1 MLASVKPWPN
11 KHNLQALWVPVS
23 LMLLLAWVVWSMP
36 GWEPWFQQLQPNTR
50 TVIYERDTFAY
61 LLWQHLRLVAIATV
75 GSVMLGLGAAI
86 VVTRPWGR
94 DFLPLVNQVAS
105 IGQTVPPVAVLALAV
120 PVLGF
125 GNNATIVALLLYGLL
140 PIVRNSLAGLSGVNP
155 AVLEAARGM
164 GLSASQILWRV
175 ELPLAS
181 RVILAG
187 VRTTVTFGIATAAI
201 GSTVGARTLG
211 DPIISGLVNG
221 NNAYILQGAILIGLL
236 AITLDVL
243 LGTLHRWLPGE
254 NISAS

>member
-1 MLASVKPWPN
+1 MRQQG
-11 KHNLQALWVPVS
+11 NLLNILWLPVS
-23 LMLLLAWVVWSMP
+23 LALLLTWVVWSMP

-50 TVIYERDTFAY
+50 TVVYTRDTFAY
-61 LLWQHLRLVAIATV
+61 LLWQHVRLVILATL
-75 GSVMLGLGAAI
+75 GSLVLGLGGAI
-86 VVTRPWGR
+86 LVTRPWGR

-105 IGQTVPPVAVLALAV
+105 MGQTVPPVAVLALAV

-140 PIVRNSLAGLSGVNP
+140 PIVRNSIAGLNSVNP

-211 DPIISGLVNG
+211 DPIIAGLVNG
-221 NNAYILQGAILIGLL
+221 NNAYVLQGAILIGLL
-236 AITLDVL
+236 AITLDVCF
-243 LGTLHRWLPGE
+243 GAVARWLPGE
-254 NISAS
+254 ARH

>member
-1 MLASVKPWPN
+1 MQRCLRLLKT
-11 KHNLQALWVPVS
+11 LWLPSS
-23 LMLLLAWVVWSMP
+23 LILLLAWVVWSLP
-36 GWEPWFQQLQPNTR
+36 SWEPWFRQWQPDVRNVVYTR
-50 TVIYERDTFAY
+50 DPFSY
-61 LLWQHLRLVAIATV
+61 LLWQHLRLVAMATL
-75 GSVMLGLGAAI
+75 GSLVLGLGGAI
-86 VVTRPWGR
+86 LVTRQWGR

-105 IGQTVPPVAVLALAV
+105 MGQTVPPVAVLALAV

-140 PIVRNSLAGLSGVNP
+140 PIVRNSIAGLNGVSP

-164 GLSASQILWRV
+164 GLSATQILWRV

-211 DPIISGLVNG
+211 DPIIAGLVNG
-221 NNAYILQGAILIGLL
+221 NNAYVLQGAILIGLL
-236 AITLDVL
+236 AITLDAWFDAVA
-243 LGTLHRWLPGE
+243 HWLPGE
-254 NISAS
+254 TKQAH